1 MQNLSSTQR
10 EILLALVDLYNK
22 NKRMIKSKEVA
33 DVIGKDEG
41 TVRNII
47 LSLKVLGLIESKPGP
62 NGGYVPTLKAYETI
76 KNPIITPILDQ
87 LSLYKD
93 GFETDI
99 KISNIEI
106 LDITNPSGNKV
117 LLRVSSELK
126 KIKVGDTVK
135 VGPVPYS
142 RLVIEG
148 VVIHIDDSRKELIL
162 DVTRMISIPKVQ
174 VKNIISRKLI
184 ALKPSMTLKEASQIL
199 YKEGIRGAPVLD
211 ENEKTLGILTT
222 ADIIKAFFEGNY
234 EAKVSDYMKTNV
246 ISIGD
251 EDDIMTAIRKMLI
264 YNVGRL
270 LVLSRNQKVVGIVTR
285 TDILKTI
292 AGLEE
297 LVNA

>member
-117 LLRVSSELK
+117 LLRVSGELK

>member
-1 MQNLSSTQR
+1 
-10 EILLALVDLYNK
+10 
-22 NKRMIKSKEVA
+22 
-33 DVIGKDEG
+33 
-41 TVRNII
+41 
-47 LSLKVLGLIESKPGP
+47 
-62 NGGYVPTLKAYETI
+62 
-76 KNPIITPILDQ
+76 
-87 LSLYKD
+87 
-93 GFETDI
+93 
-99 KISNIEI
+99 
-106 LDITNPSGNKV
+106 
-117 LLRVSSELK
+117 
-126 KIKVGDTVK
+126 
-135 VGPVPYS
+135 
-142 RLVIEG
+142 
-148 VVIHIDDSRKELIL
+148 
-162 DVTRMISIPKVQ
+162 MISIPKVQ

>member
-1 MQNLSSTQR
+1 
-10 EILLALVDLYNK
+10 
-22 NKRMIKSKEVA
+22 MIKSKEVA